1 VPDGRLSPGSQA
13 LARQEPAGAS
23 LRLTPFGAYAIEPGQ
38 PNLLAVF
45 DVADRY
51 RVRSRRG
58 PTGRLTPAGA
68 CVLRPDPRTAL
79 EPGGSVFVGASQRR
93 RARIAPSAEW
103 RQVPPTI
110 RAAARAAGWVPAR
123 AAPPPCDAAL
133 SHLPGPQEAGFEV
146 DRLGDACDCEGTYEC
161 ALYEKVIMDYVGYR
175 LCVPARWFWRR
186 YEADDWLG
194 AGDTMEELWRAVNG
208 TGSGV
213 SADTMD
219 ALIGCWMI
227 DTAGDRQG
235 RSYGMFFP
243 EGNAPRKFLR
253 YTLDLVLRFSDE
265 IVDEWSGTTSC
276 AGLRAFIERTLAGKE
291 GDTLTEDV
299 GPCKVVFRAV
309 SSTTWLGSHA
319 VQRSCGEATE
329 RAMDCAAAGDTPDAF
344 GTAFDD
350 WSQRLDASF
359 QGVADGQWK
368 TVFELRVD
376 SGRAASWDQPAA
388 SWLGYA
394 QTDGGV
400 MLVAANRIA
409 FRGYQL
415 DFTMFWARVAL
426 QYAYERGDWKAW
438 YGSWVYT
445 RAALSNMVEY
455 GRLWV
460 HEMGHLHMGQ
470 GGHCSGKSASR
481 VSTPP
486 AVSTSPRRRGRAGLR
501 VASGWRTWK
510 TWSVPAIRPIPHLPI
525 PAGVGRSTT
534 PTRCVATGCRT
545 VCPTRR
551 RASRRARVHDGPPGG
566 GAVRAGVGGRL
577 RPPAGGVGVH
587 RSGGVRGAPHRD
599 PVS

>member
-1 VPDGRLSPGSQA
+1 V
-13 LARQEPAGAS
+13 EAGA
-23 LRLTPFGAYAIEPGQ
+23 T
-38 PNLLAVF
+38 
-45 DVADRY
+45 D
-51 RVRSRRG
+51 
-58 PTGRLTPAGA
+58 
-68 CVLRPDPRTAL
+68 DPRRR
-79 EPGGSVFVGASQRR
+79 PGRWLGASPRR
-93 RARIAPSAEW
+93 
-103 RQVPPTI
+103 
-110 RAAARAAGWVPAR
+110 
-123 AAPPPCDAAL
+123 PPPCDAAL

-194 AGDTMEELWRAVNG
+194 AGDTMEELWQAVNG

-470 GGHCSGKSASR
+470 GGHCSGEVR
-481 VSTPP
+481 V
-486 AVSTSPRRRGRAGLR
+486 PRLDTACCFDIAAEAWKCR
-501 VASGWRTWK
+501 VASRLGLANLENL
-510 TWSVPAIRPIPHLPI
+510 VYAGDPAYSS
-525 PAGVGRSTT
+525 PAN
-534 PTRCVATGCRT
+534 PC
-545 VCPTRR
+545 
-551 RASRRARVHDGPPGG
+551 GG
-566 GAVRAGVGGRL
+566 GAEHDAYPLRCNRVSYCVPHEAASFAAG
-577 RPPAGGVGVH
+577 PC
-587 RSGGVRGAPHRD
+587 S
-599 PVS
+599 